1 MGLYSLESSANNA
14 ILEPRPTYSGISL
27 MYTIGTGGVLGWI
40 PVGLQ
45 RSRGASLRGSHL
57 RQRVDI
63 CHSGNYETTEEASL
77 ICHIA
82 QACSEACSDV
92 EGSDPGFLGRR
103 GVVELP

>member
-1 MGLYSLESSANNA
+1 ML
-14 ILEPRPTYSGISL
+14 
-27 MYTIGTGGVLGWI
+27 GTGGVLGWI

-45 RSRGASLRGSHL
+45 RSRGANLRGSHL
-57 RQRVDI
+57 RQRADI

-82 QACSEACSDV
+82 QACSEACDV
-92 EGSDPGFLGRR
+92 EHDQRPWTGLGGWHQPLSHQLSDLGFLGRR